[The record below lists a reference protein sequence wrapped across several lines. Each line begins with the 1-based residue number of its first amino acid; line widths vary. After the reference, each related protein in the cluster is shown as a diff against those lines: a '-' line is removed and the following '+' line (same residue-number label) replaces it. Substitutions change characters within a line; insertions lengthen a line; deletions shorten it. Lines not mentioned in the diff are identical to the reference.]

1 MQQTLFDGIRI
12 LPPHILDLVA
22 RTGRF
27 LRSGADERPWL
38 KKAVL
43 VVAVVAFAA
52 GIFLSLR
59 SYPNSLAD
67 LNWDA
72 ILIMALI
79 ATPATLALNALEFQ
93 FAARLIGQQIS
104 FGNALNVTIVG
115 SAANL
120 LPLPGAAMVRVAA
133 LKSGGATLRSG
144 LFATAILAVMSLG
157 LGFAYSGTWAL
168 SIGGSPYAIGLVVV
182 GVAALLV
189 AWLVARELYG
199 ASMVVVYLAAV
210 RLGLIALDAY
220 RTFLA
225 FGAIGY
231 AATFAQASVITISTV
246 LAAIV
251 AVVPSGLG
259 LREGIAALAA
269 PLVGLNSAAA
279 FLAMSLS
286 RIVSLSV
293 VLLLTLLLIVRRK
306 VPNAS

>member
-1 MQQTLFDGIRI
+1 M
-12 LPPHILDLVA
+12 A
-22 RTGRF
+22 RAGRL

-43 VVAVVAFAA
+43 VVAVIAFAA
-52 GIFLSLR
+52 GIILSLK
-59 SYPNSLAD
+59 SYPNSLAE

-79 ATPATLALNALEFQ
+79 ATPATLGLNALEFLLS
-93 FAARLIGQQIS
+93 ARLVGQRIS
-104 FGNALNVTIVG
+104 FGRALNVTIVG

-144 LFATAILAVMSLG
+144 LFATAILAAMSLG

-168 SIGGSPYAIGLVVV
+168 AISQSLLGVGLVAA
-182 GVAALLV
+182 GFLALLM
-189 AWLVARELYG
+189 AGLVARELYG
-199 ASMVVVYLAAV
+199 ESRVVAGLMAV
-210 RLGLIALDAY
+210 RLGLITLDAY

-225 FGAIGY
+225 FAAISY
-231 AATFAQASVITISTV
+231 PASFAQASVITISTV

-269 PLVGLNSAAA
+269 PLVGLNAAAA

-306 VPNAS
+306 VPNEP